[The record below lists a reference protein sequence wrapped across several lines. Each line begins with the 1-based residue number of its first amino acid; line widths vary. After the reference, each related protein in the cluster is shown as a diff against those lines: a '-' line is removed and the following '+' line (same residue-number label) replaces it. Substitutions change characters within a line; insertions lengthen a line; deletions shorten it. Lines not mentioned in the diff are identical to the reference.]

1 MESKLLDR
9 LDSFNLNLEQKKQ
22 LIELIKDVADIND
35 VDAKLND
42 INTKINNIT
51 DKTSTADKDVFIFKV
66 IANVD
71 YDTHPG
77 MKNVKI
83 TVFDIFTGEQ
93 RVYDSPN
100 QIEATEISCVI
111 DFTSSFVK
119 HYFNNGFIIPI
130 LRIPGETDSQ
140 YCQFIGYTWS
150 PLVGGYEVVFDIGGG
165 SSTGITKL
173 ILILQ

>member
-1 MESKLLDR
+1 MNK
-9 LDSFNLNLEQKKQ
+9 KKQ

-42 INTKINNIT
+42 INTKINNIA

-93 RVYDSPN
+93 NVYDNPN
-100 QIEATEISCVI
+100 PIEATEISCLI
-111 DFTSSFVK
+111 DFSSHFVQD
-119 HYFNNGFIIPI
+119 YFNNGFIIPI

-140 YCQFIGYTWS
+140 YCQFIGRIWS
-150 PLVGGYEVVFDIGGG
+150 PLVGGYEVIFDIDYG

-173 ILILQ
+173 TLILQ